1 MSDQVRRRKQR
12 LRTDRGAGEA
22 LPRLAD
28 DARQR
33 GKEHQSAQTEEGGFA
48 EVLNPTLPTNT
59 RPLRLVREQRAMIGG
74 A

>member
-33 GKEHQSAQTEEGGFA
+33 GKEHQSAQNEKDGFA
-48 EVLNPTLPTNT
+48 EV
-59 RPLRLVREQRAMIGG
+59 
-74 A
+74 